1 MPQNLLNPTAAT
13 ETERQALTNT
23 ALRREIAQLIEQ
35 MKATYLRC
43 RTLVKLNPYGL
54 TEEQVWAGLG
64 EEDAEELLR
73 LGDLLKTTVNEV
85 VPDSLA

>member
-1 MPQNLLNPTAAT
+1 MPKKLLNPTAASD
-13 ETERQALTNT
+13 TERHAFTNT

-64 EEDAEELLR
+64 EEDAAEVRR
-73 LGDLLKTTVNEV
+73 LGELLKTTVNEV